1 MIISQ
6 VGLFQ
11 TKITCSSVRAQPR
24 LLFPNCLPTR
34 WRADVIV
41 KCKSWTKTRT
51 LNTAEWNS
59 KPAISSA
66 CGHGSGSRSR
76 PLSSCH
82 SQNSWLGKASAQIF
96 VTHWFHTDEL
106 LRWEIAQSTFSHVK
120 FVEDN
125 TVSGENLPSLPQW
138 RQVDCGGSFSKIDE
152 YYWLKNR
159 ADNWLELKEPQRE
172 NDERV
177 LDLILS
183 TCQQNCKTSIFF
195 FNRNRF
201 SISTCIITSHPS
213 VFTSQGLSWCLI
225 ARQTCTCSGTIAS
238 A

>member
-11 TKITCSSVRAQPR
+11 TKITCSPVRAQPW

-41 KCKSWTKTRT
+41 KCKSWAKTRT

-125 TVSGENLPSLPQW
+125 AGLSGENLPSLPQW

-172 NDERV
+172 NDEGV
-177 LDLILS
+177 LDLTLS
-183 TCQQNCKTSIFF
+183 TCQENCKTSIFF

-201 SISTCIITSHPS
+201 SISTCVNITSIRPH
-213 VFTSQGLSWCLI
+213 LSRFVLMSHCQ
-225 ARQTCTCSGTIAS
+225 ADVYM
-238 A
+238 